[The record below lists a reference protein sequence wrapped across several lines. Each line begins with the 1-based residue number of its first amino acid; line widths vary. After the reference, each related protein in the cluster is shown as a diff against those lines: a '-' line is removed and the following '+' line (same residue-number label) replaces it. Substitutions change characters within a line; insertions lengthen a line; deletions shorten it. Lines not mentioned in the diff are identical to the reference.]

1 MKTTKLIAPFVLL
14 LMLLGCSGD
23 GRNSKIEATGTIE
36 STNVTISSK
45 TIGEIQ
51 TIVADEGEQ
60 VSVGDTILVI
70 DHEALGFQLE
80 QAMAG
85 EKIAR
90 AQLALMLK
98 GARVEDL
105 KQAEEM
111 KKQAEINFNLAKS
124 DFERYSQLWENKSIT
139 QKQYEDISGRYQVA
153 LAQLTSAKE
162 NYAKVKKIFRAEEI
176 EQAQATVA
184 KAGAAVALLQKN
196 IRDCYII
203 SPIDGFVIKKFVEV
217 GETVSPMSSLVK
229 VSNLATV
236 NLIIYV
242 SEVELGNVK
251 LGQQAEITIDAFPDK
266 KYPGTVIYI
275 SPEAEFTPKNIQ
287 TKDER
292 TKLVFA
298 VKIKITNNNFELKPG
313 MPADALIKL

>member
-1 MKTTKLIAPFVLL
+1 MKKTKLIVLIIL
-14 LMLLGCSGD
+14 PLFIFGCSGD

-45 TIGEIQ
+45 TIGEIKM
-51 TIVADEGEQ
+51 IIADEGKQ
-60 VSVGDTILVI
+60 VSAGDTILVI
-70 DHEALGFQLE
+70 DHEALGYQLD
-80 QAMAG
+80 QALAG
-85 EKIAR
+85 EKIAQ

-98 GARVEDL
+98 GARTEDL

-124 DFERYSQLWENKSIT
+124 DFERYAQLWENKSIT
-139 QKQYEDISGRYQVA
+139 QKQYEDISGRYQVS

-176 EQAQATVA
+176 EQANANVA

-203 SPIDGFVIKKFVEV
+203 SPIPGFVVNKFVEV

-242 SEVELGNVK
+242 SEVELGKVK

-266 KYPGTVIYI
+266 KYPGTVIFI

-298 VKIKITNNNFELKPG
+298 VKIQIANNDLELKPG
-313 MPADALIKL
+313 MPADALITL

>member
-1 MKTTKLIAPFVLL
+1 MKTTKLIAPFILL
-14 LMLLGCSGD
+14 LSIFGCSGD

-45 TIGEIQ
+45 TIGEIK
-51 TIVADEGEQ
+51 TIIADEGEQ
-60 VSVGDTILVI
+60 VSAGDTILVI
-70 DHEALGFQLE
+70 DHEALGYQLD
-80 QAMAG
+80 QALAG
-85 EKIAR
+85 EKIAQ

-98 GARVEDL
+98 GARTEDL

-111 KKQAEINFNLAKS
+111 MKQAEINFNLAKS
-124 DFERYSQLWENKSIT
+124 DFERYAQLWENKSIT

-162 NYAKVKKIFRAEEI
+162 NFAKVKKIFRPEEI
-176 EQAQATVA
+176 EQTKANLAKAQA
-184 KAGAAVALLQKN
+184 AVELLKKN

-203 SPIDGFVIKKFVEV
+203 SPIPGFVVNKFVEV

-242 SEVELGNVK
+242 SEVELGKVK

-298 VKIKITNNNFELKPG
+298 VKIEITNNDLELKPG
-313 MPADALIKL
+313 MPADAVIKL

>member
-1 MKTTKLIAPFVLL
+1 MKKTKLIVLIIL
-14 LMLLGCSGD
+14 PLFIFGCSGD

-45 TIGEIQ
+45 TIGEIKM
-51 TIVADEGEQ
+51 IIADEGKQ
-60 VSVGDTILVI
+60 VSAGDTILVI
-70 DHEALGFQLE
+70 DHEALGYQLD
-80 QAMAG
+80 QALAG
-85 EKIAR
+85 EKIAQ

-98 GARVEDL
+98 GARTEDL

-111 KKQAEINFNLAKS
+111 MKQAEINFNLAKS
-124 DFERYSQLWENKSIT
+124 DFERYAQLWENKSIT
-139 QKQYEDISGRYQVA
+139 QKQYEDISGRYQVS

-176 EQAQATVA
+176 EQANANVA

-203 SPIDGFVIKKFVEV
+203 SPIPGFVVNKFVEV

-242 SEVELGNVK
+242 SEVELGKVK

-266 KYPGTVIYI
+266 KYPGTVIFI

-298 VKIKITNNNFELKPG
+298 VKIQIANNDLELKPG
-313 MPADALIKL
+313 MPADALITL

>member
-1 MKTTKLIAPFVLL
+1 MKTTKLFAQF
-14 LMLLGCSGD
+14 MLILFLFGCNGR

-45 TIGEIQ
+45 SIGEIK
-51 TIVADEGEQ
+51 TIIADEGKQ

-70 DHEALGFQLE
+70 DHEVLRFQLE
-80 QAMAG
+80 QAIAN
-85 EKIAR
+85 EKIAQ
-90 AQLALMLK
+90 AQLALMRK
-98 GARVEDL
+98 GARAEDL

-111 KKQAEINFNLAKS
+111 MKQAEINFNLAKS
-124 DFERYSQLWENKSIT
+124 DFERYSRLWENKSIT
-139 QKQYEDISGRYQVA
+139 QKQYEDIRGRYQVA

-176 EQAQATVA
+176 EQAQANVA
-184 KAGAAVALLQKN
+184 KAAAAVALLQKN

-217 GETVSPMSSLVK
+217 GETVSLMSSLVK

-242 SEVELGNVK
+242 SEVELGKVM
-251 LGQQAEITIDAFPDK
+251 LGQQVEIMIDAFPNK

-298 VKIKITNNNFELKPG
+298 VKIEIANNNLELKPG